1 MRAGAS
7 VTPFCWFGHVTC
19 KTVSEMTYNLSSGT
33 LNSAI
38 LPPSDAFCLAHEPDV
53 TLTYFDEGQCGELA
67 WTSS

>member
-1 MRAGAS
+1 
-7 VTPFCWFGHVTC
+7 
-19 KTVSEMTYNLSSGT
+19 MTYNLSSGT
-33 LNSAI
+33 LNSTI